1 MKDKLSPFKFN
12 PTLNLEINDVKFTFR
27 LFDALEKISETW
39 SQREAAKSLNISH
52 AVLNRRIRDAE
63 NKLGFKLV
71 YSTGAGSELTHQG
84 FLILEKYQEYQKRLK
99 ESSIPLI
106 CGGPIST
113 GLIDILSKQYGLET
127 VINSVD
133 DLSALEMAKKGLVDI
148 LLLDDPVHALMNDL
162 DFTPIA
168 KDHLVLVSGCDE
180 HPKTVQE
187 LNGSKFVEIPFSAQR
202 LAWNT
207 LDHLRIDYEIVEL
220 CNSPNNAL
228 KMVNAEEGLL
238 TFLNKSYVSGITTGS
253 NLLAEDTMH
262 IISMVL
268 WNSNPQL
275 EGFLEFIVSQGQN
288 LIDKWGFERID

>member
-1 MKDKLSPFKFN
+1 M
-12 PTLNLEINDVKFTFR
+12 
-27 LFDALEKISETW
+27 
-39 SQREAAKSLNISH
+39 
-52 AVLNRRIRDAE
+52 
-63 NKLGFKLV
+63 
-71 YSTGAGSELTHQG
+71 
-84 FLILEKYQEYQKRLK
+84 ILEKYQEYQKRLK